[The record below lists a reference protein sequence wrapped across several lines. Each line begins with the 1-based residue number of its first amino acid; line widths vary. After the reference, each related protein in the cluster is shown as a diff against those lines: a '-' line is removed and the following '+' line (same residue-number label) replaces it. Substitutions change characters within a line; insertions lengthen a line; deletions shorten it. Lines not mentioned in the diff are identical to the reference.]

1 MGAVVRERD
10 VAQVRELGERIAA
23 NMARVVVG
31 KPEAIRLVLAVV
43 LAGGHLLIEDVPGV
57 GKTVLAKALARSIG
71 ASFKRIQFTPDLLP
85 GDVTGLEIFNQQ
97 SGAFEYRA
105 GPIMAQIV
113 LADEV
118 NRATPKTQSALL
130 ESMEEGQ
137 VTVSGVTHTLPA
149 PFIVLATQNPV
160 EYEGTFPLPEA
171 QLDRFLARLSLGYPD
186 PAAEAAIL
194 ARGGRVHPV
203 EVLAEVCSAADV
215 VAAREVVAAAYV
227 DPAIRSYVVTLVN
240 ETRRHPDVYL
250 GASPRGSLAI
260 YTLAQAWAALDGRD
274 FVLPDDVKAV
284 AAPALAHRLILRR
297 GAAAGRAPSAQL
309 IDALLDRL
317 PVPGAHAGPARHDAV
332 DAGVRT

>member
-1 MGAVVRERD
+1 MAESD
-10 VAQVRELGERIAA
+10 VLGVRELGERLAA
-23 NMARVVVG
+23 NMSRALVG
-31 KPEAIRLVLAVV
+31 KDGAIHLVLTAV
-43 LAGGHLLIEDVPGV
+43 LAAGHVLIEDVPGV

-85 GDVTGLEIFNQQ
+85 GDVTGMEIYNQHT
-97 SGAFEYRA
+97 GAFEYRP

-137 VTVSGVTHTLPA
+137 VTVSGSSYAVPR
-149 PFIVLATQNPV
+149 PFTVLATQNPV

-171 QLDRFLARLSLGYPD
+171 QLDRFLVRLSLGYPD
-186 PAAEAAIL
+186 PQTEAEVL
-194 ARGGRVHPV
+194 ARGGTGDAQLDTLGH
-203 EVLAEVCSAADV
+203 VCSAHDV
-215 VAAREVVAAAYV
+215 LAAQAVARTVYV
-227 DPAIRSYVVTLVN
+227 DALVRHYIVALVN

-260 YTLAQAWAALDGRD
+260 HGLAQARAALAGRD

-284 AAPALAHRLILRR
+284 APAALACSRSTSHVRAHPGLSSTSTSSRT
-297 GAAAGRAPSAQL
+297 AGSPACTR
-309 IDALLDRL
+309 
-317 PVPGAHAGPARHDAV
+317 PGIWR
-332 DAGVRT
+332 

>member
-1 MGAVVRERD
+1 MEATTSTASVRD
-10 VAQVRELGERIAA
+10 LSARIAA
-23 NMARVVVG
+23 NMARVMVG
-31 KPEAIRLVLAVV
+31 KPEAVRMVLTTL

-85 GDVTGLEIFNQQ
+85 GDVTGMEIYNQQ
-97 SGAFEYRA
+97 SSAFEYRP

-137 VTVSGVTHTLPA
+137 VTVGGVSHCVPR

-171 QLDRFLARLSLGYPD
+171 QLDRFLARLSIGYPD
-186 PAAEAAIL
+186 PRTEAEVL
-194 ARGGRVHPV
+194 ERGGLLHPV
-203 EVLAEVCSAADV
+203 EELETVCAAGDI
-215 VAAREVVAAAYV
+215 VAAQQATRGIYV
-227 DPAIRSYVVTLVN
+227 DALVRDYIVALVN

-260 YTLAQAWAALDGRD
+260 QRLAQARAALDGRA

-284 AAPALAHRLILRR
+284 TQAALAHRLILRR
-297 GAAAGRAPSAQL
+297 GAGSGRAPAEEIIQSML
-309 IDALLDRL
+309 SRL
-317 PVPGAHAGPARHDAV
+317 PVPGASVASRASR
-332 DAGVRT
+332 

>member
-1 MGAVVRERD
+1 MAESD
-10 VAQVRELGERIAA
+10 VLGVRELGERLAA
-23 NMARVVVG
+23 NISRAVVG
-31 KPEAIRLVLAVV
+31 KDGPIQLVLTAL
-43 LAGGHLLIEDVPGV
+43 LAAGHVLIEDVPGV

-85 GDVTGLEIFNQQ
+85 GDVTGMEIYNQHT
-97 SGAFEYRA
+97 GTFEYRP

-137 VTVSGVTHTLPA
+137 VTVGGISYAVPR
-149 PFIVLATQNPV
+149 PFTVLATQNPV

-171 QLDRFLARLSLGYPD
+171 QLDRFLVRLSLGYPD
-186 PAAEAAIL
+186 PRSEAEVL
-194 ARGGRVHPV
+194 ARGGLAHPIDA
-203 EVLAEVCSAADV
+203 LGLVCSARDV
-215 VAAREVVAAAYV
+215 LAAQEVARAVYV
-227 DPAIRSYVVTLVN
+227 DALVRQYIVALVN

-260 YTLAQAWAALDGRD
+260 HGLAQARAALAGRD

-284 AAPALAHRLILRR
+284 APAALAHRLILRR
-297 GAAAGRAPSAQL
+297 GAASGRSPAEELVQ
-309 IDALLDRL
+309 ALLDRV
-317 PVPGAHAGPARHDAV
+317 PVPGAVIHRASEAGQTARV
-332 DAGVRT
+332 NG